1 MSNLTPAL
9 AECRGV
15 SEQCPTP
22 STLPPIGKSG
32 QAGTGTVCSGWEQEI
47 ISKVVQV
54 VDADYFCRRSDNQ
67 IKTKELYIIFSNE
80 SEQ

>member
-22 STLPPIGKSG
+22 STLPTIGKSG

-47 ISKVVQV
+47 ISKVEQV

-67 IKTKELYIIFSNE
+67 IKTKELYIIFSN
-80 SEQ
+80 